1 MGRALL
7 TALAA
12 GGATT
17 ELASRFQSRDG
28 QGNPDRQRHLLE
40 EAQGEITR
48 LVAQGQ
54 RAGWRVWLTYH
65 NYYKAPDL
73 LGPAVAAALD
83 IPYAI
88 VEASRATK
96 RLNGPWA
103 AFAKAA
109 EAACDAACTIFYV
122 TAQDAEALHRDAP
135 KSQRLIRLRPF
146 LPMAELPHR
155 GTGTGPMLSVG
166 MMRAGDK
173 TASYAIIAETLHHL
187 DALDWRLD
195 VIGDGPARSEIE
207 KLMAPFGER
216 VRLPGALSEPELA
229 AHYGTASLL
238 FWPGVNEAFGMVY
251 LEAQAAGVP
260 VVAQDRPGLRD
271 VLAPGIYPTVEAG
284 SLALAESIRGMLLD
298 PALRAIRSEN
308 ARRHMRAGHLIGTA
322 AQTLCGAI
330 AEMTR

>member
-1 MGRALL
+1 MARALL
-7 TALAA
+7 AALAA

-17 ELASRFQSRDG
+17 EVASRFQSRDG
-28 QGNPDRQRHLLE
+28 QGDPDRQKQLVQ
-40 EAQGEITR
+40 EAQGEIAR
-48 LVAQGQ
+48 LVARGE
-54 RAGWRVWLTYH
+54 RAKWRVWLTYH

-73 LGPAVAAALD
+73 LGPAVAAALE

-103 AFAKAA
+103 AFAQVS
-109 EAACDAACTIFYV
+109 EAACDAACTIFHV
-122 TAQDAEALHRDAP
+122 TAHDAEALHRDAP
-135 KSQRLIRLRPF
+135 KSQRLIQLRPF
-146 LPMAELPHR
+146 LPVAELPPESA
-155 GTGTGPMLSVG
+155 GTGPMLSVG
-166 MMRAGDK
+166 MMRAGAK
-173 TASYAIIAETLHHL
+173 AASYAIIAETLHHL

-195 VIGDGPARSEIE
+195 VIGDGPARPEVE
-207 KLMAPFGER
+207 RLMAPFGAR
-216 VRLPGALSEPELA
+216 VRLLGALSEPELA
-229 AHYGTASLL
+229 AHYGRASLL

-271 VLAPGIYPTVEAG
+271 VLAPGLYPPIEAG
-284 SLALAESIRGMLLD
+284 SAALAERIRDLLLD
-298 PALRAIRSEN
+298 PAHRAARSKE
-308 ARRHMRAGHLIGTA
+308 ARSHMGAGHLIGTA